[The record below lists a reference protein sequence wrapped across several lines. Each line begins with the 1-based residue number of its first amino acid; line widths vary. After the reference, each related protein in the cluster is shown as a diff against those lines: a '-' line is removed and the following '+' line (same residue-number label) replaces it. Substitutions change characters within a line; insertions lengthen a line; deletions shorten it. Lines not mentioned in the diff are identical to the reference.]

1 MKGNYGKILILVL
14 LGLLIITPIFATGA
28 KDTGAGNT
36 TVIKVGLVGE
46 RNDQWDYIVT
56 MLAKEGITVQLVK
69 FADYTIPNQ
78 ALADGEINLN
88 AFQHYAFLNNQ
99 IKDKGYKLSPI
110 GDTIIAPLG
119 LYSSKVK
126 SIGELKNGDKI
137 AIPNDPTNGGRSL
150 KVLETAGLIKVD
162 PKAGYVPE
170 VADIIENRL
179 NIQFIQ
185 VEASQ
190 TAGLLPDVAAA
201 IINGGHA
208 TDHGLVPARDS
219 IYLET
224 QSTGS
229 DNPYVNIIVART
241 EEKDNPVYKKIVDAY
256 HSAEVRNIIET
267 VFNGIYMPAW

>member
-1 MKGNYGKILILVL
+1 MKRNYGKIFIPVL
-14 LGLLIITPIFATGA
+14 LALLIASPVFATGS
-28 KDTGAGNT
+28 KDKAANA
-36 TVIKVGLVGE
+36 TVVKVGVVGE
-46 RNDQWDYIVT
+46 QNDQWDYIITV
-56 MLAKEGITVQLVK
+56 LAKEGINLQLVK
-69 FADYTIPNQ
+69 FGDYNMPNQ
-78 ALADGEINLN
+78 ALADGEIDLN

-99 IKDKGYKLSPI
+99 IKEKGYKLTPI

-119 LYSSKVK
+119 LYSVKIK
-126 SIGELKNGDKI
+126 SISELKNGDKI

-162 PKAGYVPE
+162 PKAGYIPE
-170 VADIIENRL
+170 VADITENRL

-185 VEASQ
+185 IEAAQ

-208 TDHGLVPARDS
+208 IDHGLVPARDS

-224 QSTGS
+224 QGTGS

-241 EEKDNPVYKKIVDAY
+241 AEKDNPVYKRIVDAY
-256 HSAEVRNIIET
+256 HTAEVRNIIET
-267 VFNGIYMPAW
+267 VFKGSFMPAW